1 MLIFTEMSNEELEEY
16 RKERCNEIRRSYD
29 GLKGSLN
36 RVMLINDDKERIR
49 LIYDIMEEIDK
60 LMYEHT
66 DTLDRYLL
74 AYENNKHLTNTI
86 TNLKHEEES

>member
-1 MLIFTEMSNEELEEY
+1 MLIFTEMSNEELEAY
-16 RKERCNEIRRSYD
+16 KNERCNEIRRSYD
-29 GLKGSLN
+29 DLKGSLN
-36 RVMLINDDKERIR
+36 QVMLINDDKERIR
-49 LIYDIMEEIDK
+49 LIYDIMEDVNK

-86 TNLKHEEES
+86 TKLKHEKES

>member
-49 LIYDIMEEIDK
+49 LIYDIMAEIDK